1 MTSARG
7 SMERNGAMP
16 SVAITAI
23 ARDEADL
30 LAEWIAFHLVQG
42 VARIHVRLDAAT
54 TDVSV
59 PLLRL
64 IAARDAR
71 VTWAPWDP
79 GERNFDLEQRAVY
92 AEAAATLAGTVTF
105 LACIDIDEFLF
116 PRQHAS
122 LPEAL
127 AWVPPRVGAIA
138 VGCRVFG
145 SAGRVPRG
153 KGLAIERFLRCADA
167 WHKEGCWFKSIVRPE
182 CVTAYD
188 SPHSAELS
196 SGDYVTQHATRL
208 RRPGPHPG
216 CADAPSFGAIGLHH
230 YVIRSREEFEA
241 KQRRWADRR
250 MGGRYREGYFR
261 HFDDFANAA
270 ENREAL
276 RFAGATRALAKALI
290 A

>member
-1 MTSARG
+1 
-7 SMERNGAMP
+7 MERNGATP

-30 LAEWIAFHLVQG
+30 LTEWIAFHLVQG
-42 VARIHVRLDAAT
+42 VARIHIRLDAAT

-59 PLLRL
+59 PLLRM
-64 IAARDAR
+64 IAARDER

-79 GERNFDLEQRAVY
+79 GGRNFDLEQRAVY
-92 AEAAATLAGTVTF
+92 AEAAAALAGTATF

-116 PRQHAS
+116 PRRHAS

-127 AWVPPRVGAIA
+127 ARMPARAGAVA

-145 SAGRVPRG
+145 SSGREARG
-153 KGLAIERFLRCADA
+153 RGLVIERFLRCADA
-167 WHKEGCWFKSIVRPE
+167 WHPQGCWFKSIVRPE
-182 CVTAYD
+182 CVTDYD
-188 SPHSAELS
+188 SPHSAVLS
-196 SGDYVTQHATRL
+196 SGDYVTQQGNRL

-216 CADAPSFGAIGLHH
+216 CADTPSFGAIGLHH

-241 KQRRWADRR
+241 KQRRWADRP
-250 MGGRYREGYFR
+250 MGGRYREGYFS

-276 RFAGATRALAKALI
+276 RFAAATRALAKALI